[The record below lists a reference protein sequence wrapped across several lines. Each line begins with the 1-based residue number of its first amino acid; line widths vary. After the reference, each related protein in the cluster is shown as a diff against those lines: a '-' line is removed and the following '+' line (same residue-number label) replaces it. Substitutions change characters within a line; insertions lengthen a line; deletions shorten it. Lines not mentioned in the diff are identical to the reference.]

1 MNGPLGNEPGPT
13 VCQFSNHNTLW
24 IVIFFGS
31 PTWSVL
37 FLIAGGLVHV
47 WSIELDF
54 DDQFKEGLH
63 AAIDIPANIFIS
75 IYGGYLY
82 DMKQYEILL
91 HNLKEQLEA
100 NGLKYNQDTVQEKS
114 KYMMYLFDPGDLEK
128 SPM

>member
-1 MNGPLGNEPGPT
+1 MNDGIEAREIT
-13 VCQFSNHNTLW
+13 K
-24 IVIFFGS
+24 
-31 PTWSVL
+31 SVFVL
-37 FLIAGGLVHV
+37 TAKGLVHV

-54 DDQFKEGLH
+54 DDQFKEGIH

-91 HNLKEQLEA
+91 HNLKEELEA